1 MVSENEGIRTRSKT
15 QAQPCIWN
23 NVPILVKIFK
33 LIVNDLSNDL
43 EAAAAVTDDFVSII
57 NVVIEFWM

>member
-1 MVSENEGIRTRSKT
+1 M
-15 QAQPCIWN
+15 
-23 NVPILVKIFK
+23 PILVKIFK